1 MAHINN
7 AYDKESLIESK
18 DTYFKRFYKGKNVT
32 IFTLK
37 NAIKY
42 EILIYGIYSFTDV
55 ITSG

>member
-32 IFTLK
+32 IFTLT
-37 NAIKY
+37 NAIEY
-42 EILIYGIYSFTDV
+42 
-55 ITSG
+55 